1 MTRLACLFLC
11 TFSLFPDAS
20 IASFT
25 HRRQYWPDPELTTRS
40 PQECIKAS
48 FTNPTWGIYDPAL
61 VAVNSSS
68 GGTQGDIR
76 FLTVNSATGVS
87 ANCTAK
93 DIDLDPKG
101 AGALDLWHNCSLPG
115 LFFQFN
121 LETLDMRLKGTWRCE
136 NSSRSVFTPL
146 ESETWKRTNYL
157 DI

>member
-1 MTRLACLFLC
+1 MKQITTMLLRGLALHSAVCAAG
-11 TFSLFPDAS
+11 TIS
-20 IASFT
+20 
-25 HRRQYWPDPELTTRS
+25 RRQYYEPDADLNARS
-40 PQECIKAS
+40 PQECTRVS

-68 GGTQGDIR
+68 GGTTGDIR

-101 AGALDLWHNCSLPG
+101 AGALDIWHNCSIPD

-121 LETLDMRLKGTWRCE
+121 LETLDMRLKGSWQCD
-136 NSSRSVFTPL
+136 NSSR
-146 ESETWKRTNYL
+146 
-157 DI
+157 

>member
-1 MTRLACLFLC
+1 MTRLTSLLLC
-11 TFSLFPDAS
+11 TLPLHSDGA
-20 IASFT
+20 IASFA
-25 HRRQYWPDPELTTRS
+25 HRRQYWPDPELTARS

-76 FLTVNSATGVS
+76 FLTVNSATGIS

-101 AGALDLWHNCSLPG
+101 ASALDLWHNCSIPTG
-115 LFFQFN
+115 NLFFQFN
-121 LETLDMRLKGTWRCE
+121 LESLDMRLKGSWRCE
-136 NSSRSVFTPL
+136 DSSRSVCPFL
-146 ESETWKRTNYL
+146 RFEKRN
-157 DI
+157 